1 MWKIMETV
9 FEHNPTSEELDYLFE
24 DIAST
29 KEELLTYGLT
39 QVQHYTFIYY
49 LYKYR
54 NDKKKAKEYLDK
66 IPDTFHKW
74 NSICF
79 DDLAS
84 GFK

>member
-1 MWKIMETV
+1 METV
-9 FEHNPTSEELDYLFE
+9 FEHNPTSEELDYLFD

-29 KEELLTYGLT
+29 KEELLTYDLT

-49 LYKYR
+49 LYKHR

-79 DDLAS
+79 NDLVS